1 MKITSHL
8 FPEQIR
14 LDVPLGD
21 KGSVL
26 RFVAE
31 VLQDATAGGN
41 ADKIFAALAKREA
54 LMSTGI
60 GGGIA
65 IPHALTPEVD
75 DLAIILIRLR
85 SPIPYEALDNLPV
98 DIVIGMAVPEH
109 ETTLH
114 LRALAGISGLCKKPG
129 MLAQIRRAGD
139 PGELWERIRRAEEGA
154 EGG

>member
-8 FPEQIR
+8 FPDRIR
-14 LDVPLGD
+14 LDVPLAD
-21 KGSVL
+21 KTSVL

-31 VLQDATAGGN
+31 VLEDAAAGN
-41 ADKIFAALAKREA
+41 ADRIYEALAKREA

-65 IPHALTPEVD
+65 IPHALTPEVA
-75 DLAIILIRLR
+75 DLAIALIRLR
-85 SPIPYEALDNLPV
+85 SPIPYQALDNLPV
-98 DIVIGMAVPEH
+98 DVVVGMAVPEH

-129 MLAQIRRAGD
+129 MLAEIRRSGD
-139 PGELWERIRRAEEGA
+139 PGELWERLRRAEEGA
-154 EGG
+154 EED